1 MGSNNSIMTQANS
14 GSRREED
21 INGNLKGI
29 IYNNSNANSNN
40 PASYQ

>member
-21 INGNLKGI
+21 INGNLKGM
-29 IYNNSNANSNN
+29 IYNNSNVNSNGA
-40 PASYQ
+40 ASYQ

>member
-1 MGSNNSIMTQANS
+1 MTQANS

-40 PASYQ
+40 AASYQ